1 MSSERETERVAV
13 RTYVPA
19 YQKAEWAAEAND
31 MGMSQAE
38 FVRTMVQAGRRDFEL
53 GGGSS
58 PREEPDEA
66 DVNPGFDGLKDRVLD
81 LLQRR
86 GTLAWDELLTELT
99 DGIEDRLDEVLED
112 LQGENRIKHSGR
124 HGGYTVVDDGR

>member
-1 MSSERETERVAV
+1 
-13 RTYVPA
+13 
-19 YQKAEWAAEAND
+19 
-31 MGMSQAE
+31 
-38 FVRTMVQAGRRDFEL
+38 MVQAGRRDFEL

-58 PREEPDEA
+58 PREEPDEP
-66 DVNPGFDGLKDRVLD
+66 DLNPGVHGLEDRVLD

-86 GTLAWDELLTELT
+86 GTLNWDELLTELT
-99 DGIEDRLDEVLED
+99 DGIEDRLAEVLED